1 MPVAYVFPRGDGGGG
16 PCPPCPPSP
25 LLWEKLREV
34 DFEDAAN
41 AQGPFISGSQIVP
54 LVDTAGV
61 SFNATLVHS
70 MASGAFSNITSQI
83 TAGDGWRMTWAAT
96 GTSTNCRGPM
106 SIPIGATLG
115 PDDDFRVTI
124 VGTTS
129 QPVSSN
135 SSYWQITR
143 DNVTPPTADDPD
155 VWGGNRILR
164 NGASNTALYLS
175 YQSGGSPPTLNI
187 STTPPCPL
195 NWLDGTTELTQ
206 VLYLPRY
213 TNRARVNMSGT
224 GSLIQCDLGLA
235 GVAASNNSLRG
246 GWCSGDSNIWLFH
259 GGSNGGANGLG
270 NQWTKISRIIIER
283 RQLP

>member
-1 MPVAYVFPRGDGGGG
+1 MPVSYVFPRGGGGG

-41 AQGPFISGSQIVP
+41 AQGPFILGSQIVP
-54 LVDTAGV
+54 LVDTAGAP
-61 SFNATLVHS
+61 FNATLVHS
-70 MASGAFSNITSQI
+70 MVSGSFSNITSEI

-96 GTSTNCRGPM
+96 GTNTNCRGPI

-135 SSYWQITR
+135 SSYWQISK
-143 DNVTPPTADDPD
+143 DGVTPNADSANC
-155 VWGGNRILR
+155 WGGNRILR

-175 YQSGGSPPTLNI
+175 YQGGGSPATLNLNNTTM
-187 STTPPCPL
+187 STK
-195 NWLDGTTELTQ
+195 
-206 VLYLPRY
+206 
-213 TNRARVNMSGT
+213 
-224 GSLIQCDLGLA
+224 LA
-235 GVAASNNSLRG
+235 
-246 GWCSGDSNIWLFH
+246 
-259 GGSNGGANGLG
+259 
-270 NQWTKISRIIIER
+270 
-283 RQLP
+283 

>member
-1 MPVAYVFPRGDGGGG
+1 MPVSYVFPRGGGGG

-41 AQGPFISGSQIVP
+41 AQGPFILGSQIVP
-54 LVDTAGV
+54 LVDTAGAP
-61 SFNATLVHS
+61 FNATLVHS
-70 MASGAFSNITSQI
+70 MVSGAFSNITSEI

-96 GTSTNCRGPM
+96 GTNTNCRGPI

-115 PDDDFRVTI
+115 LDDDFRVTI

-129 QPVSSN
+129 QPVSPN
-135 SSYWQITR
+135 SSYWQISK
-143 DNVTPPTADDPD
+143 DGVTPNADSANC
-155 VWGGNRILR
+155 WGGNRILR
-164 NGASNTALYLS
+164 NGASNTALYLN
-175 YQSGGSPPTLNI
+175 YQGGGSPATLNI

-195 NWLDGTTELTQ
+195 NWLDGTIELTQ

-224 GSLIQCDLGLA
+224 GSLIQCDLGLT

-246 GWCSGDSNIWLFH
+246 GWCSGNSNIWLYH